1 MLTEAESEGTVQPRK
16 TEVIR
21 EYEFEYVR
29 DKRPTILLN
38 HDDAWNGAV
47 SLIKDAAKMRV
58 YDVSPATVG
67 MIIVCVVGVGK
78 RDNIDWVKDEIL
90 LVKGVHEYIHWLV
103 EDEKVDEL
111 VVSLELSSSNTIS
124 MTNPL
129 TDTFMTKL
137 PICPV
142 RISHNKRRSTT
153 PHFINNKTSSVK
165 GRYMCITLQKNSFDN
180 ILPFECKYE
189 HRSYIDYE
197 HSFSS
202 HKDVLSVNTEAVG
215 MVELTLSSSSS
226 SADILTSPLQTSIGH
241 LSPIKSKHTKETAD
255 VRTNSDHTMNE
266 KRDNNHDDEDEDDD
280 ESLMSLVIFD
290 IPDTDIDTPSTQPE
304 KSPIALPKF
313 KNCVLCIS
321 VDEGLLAMTYASSL
335 QALINFQRRVEISAE
350 NVDNQ
355 MISSPMLQSF
365 HNLAERVYQALTPL
379 SAFIMPSAKRD
390 TDISGTDLKR
400 HRRYL
405 DVPRASLV
413 GEFDA
418 STTPPPP
425 PSTPV
430 RQSPDRDKKA
440 TKKFSIG
447 GRFLG
452 T

>member
-1 MLTEAESEGTVQPRK
+1 
-16 TEVIR
+16 
-21 EYEFEYVR
+21 
-29 DKRPTILLN
+29 
-38 HDDAWNGAV
+38 
-47 SLIKDAAKMRV
+47 
-58 YDVSPATVG
+58 
-67 MIIVCVVGVGK
+67 
-78 RDNIDWVKDEIL
+78 
-90 LVKGVHEYIHWLV
+90 
-103 EDEKVDEL
+103 
-111 VVSLELSSSNTIS
+111 
-124 MTNPL
+124 
-129 TDTFMTKL
+129 
-137 PICPV
+137 
-142 RISHNKRRSTT
+142 
-153 PHFINNKTSSVK
+153 
-165 GRYMCITLQKNSFDN
+165 
-180 ILPFECKYE
+180 
-189 HRSYIDYE
+189 
-197 HSFSS
+197 
-202 HKDVLSVNTEAVG
+202 
-215 MVELTLSSSSS
+215 
-226 SADILTSPLQTSIGH
+226 
-241 LSPIKSKHTKETAD
+241 
-255 VRTNSDHTMNE
+255 
-266 KRDNNHDDEDEDDD
+266 
-280 ESLMSLVIFD
+280 
-290 IPDTDIDTPSTQPE
+290 
-304 KSPIALPKF
+304 
-313 KNCVLCIS
+313 
-321 VDEGLLAMTYASSL
+321 MTYASSL

>member
-1 MLTEAESEGTVQPRK
+1 MLTEAELEGSVQPRK

-21 EYEFEYVR
+21 EYEFEYLR

-47 SLIKDAAKMRV
+47 LLIKDAAKMRV

-67 MIIVCVVGVGK
+67 MVIVCVVGVGK

-111 VVSLELSSSNTIS
+111 MLSLELSSSNTIS
-124 MTNPL
+124 MSNPL
-129 TDTFMTKL
+129 TDTFITKL

-142 RISHNKRRSTT
+142 RISHDKRGSTT
-153 PHFINNKTSSVK
+153 PHSISNKTSTLK
-165 GRYMCITLQKNSFDN
+165 GRYICITLQKNSFDN
-180 ILPFECKYE
+180 LLPFECKYE

-197 HSFSS
+197 HSTSS
-202 HKDVLSVNTEAVG
+202 HKDVLSVNTEVVG
-215 MVELTLSSSSS
+215 MVELTLSSSPLSS
-226 SADILTSPLQTSIGH
+226 SADILTSPLRTSISH
-241 LSPIKSKHTKETAD
+241 LSPIKSKHNKETASA
-255 VRTNSDHTMNE
+255 RTNSDHSMYD
-266 KRDNNHDDEDEDDD
+266 KRDSKDDDDDDD

-290 IPDTDIDTPSTQPE
+290 IPNTDVDTPSTQPE
-304 KSPIALPKF
+304 KPHIALPTF
-313 KNCVLCIS
+313 KNCVICIS
-321 VDEGLLAMTYASSL
+321 VNEGLLAMTYASSL
-335 QALINFQRRVEISAE
+335 QALIKFQKRGEVSAE
-350 NVDNQ
+350 NVENQ

-390 TDISGTDLKR
+390 TDISGTDLRR

-405 DVPRASLV
+405 DVPRTSLV

-430 RQSPDRDKKA
+430 RKSPDSDKNA